1 MFTAKIGSQYQF
13 VEYYWQEML
22 SYLFVLT
29 LSTVLCSSQ
38 TVVTHTRS
46 GPIHGETVHSRDPR
60 TDTAISYTSY
70 KSIPFAKPPVGDL
83 RFAAPQ
89 PLGPGEGGNN
99 NTNVTYMRAC
109 YQLGNLLGSSS
120 PAR

>member
-1 MFTAKIGSQYQF
+1 
-13 VEYYWQEML
+13 ML
-22 SYLFVLT
+22 SYVLALT
-29 LSTVLCSSQ
+29 LSTVLCSPE

-60 TDTAISYTSY
+60 TDTDISYTSY

-89 PLGPGEGGNN
+89 PLEPGEGGNN
-99 NTNVTYMRAC
+99 NPNITYMRAC
-109 YQLGNLLGSSS
+109 YQLGNLLGSYVAVRSDQKYLIYYQI
-120 PAR
+120 

>member
-29 LSTVLCSSQ
+29 LSTVLCSSE